1 MNDSQIAELDMG
13 QRVRAYAATR
23 PADFPAG
30 SRAAIV
36 LAMLDDAIKETE
48 QSAAKQLSANLDRQ
62 ESTEQ
67 KQGAINTLVEMM
79 QAVNQIARSINP
91 QFPGIADQFKMGR
104 GGDQATLNRARAFIA
119 DATPIAVEFTT
130 RGMPATFVADMQAAV
145 DAADSAENR
154 QSIARTAQAAA
165 TAAVALA
172 LKQLRAAVR
181 ELDATFKA
189 RYRQDPAALAA
200 WQTASHV
207 EKAPKKKKEATKKPA
222 PPPSS

>member
-1 MNDSQIAELDMG
+1 MNDSQLAELDMG
-13 QRVRAYAATR
+13 QRVRAHAATR

-36 LAMLDDAIKETE
+36 LAMLDTAIKETE
-48 QSAAKQLSANLDRQ
+48 QAAAKQLSANLERQ

-67 KQGAINTLVEMM
+67 KQAAINTLVEMM
-79 QAVNQIARSINP
+79 QAVNQIARSIDQ

-104 GGDQATLNRARAFIA
+104 GGDQATLNRARAFITN
-119 DATPIAVEFTT
+119 ATPIASDFTS

-145 DAADSAENR
+145 DAADSAEDR
-154 QSIARTAQAAA
+154 QSIARTAQSAA
-165 TAAVALA
+165 TAAVGSA

-181 ELDATFKA
+181 ELDAIFKA

-200 WQTASHV
+200 WQTASRV
-207 EKAPKKKKEATKKPA
+207 EKATKKATKKPA
-222 PPPSS
+222 PPTSTT